1 MVIFISS
8 LASNRVPYWYHRGR
22 KTSRKS
28 STRELVR
35 RRDQMNK
42 YRTKKGSLSKV
53 IPRTSVRWFA
63 LVLVAAKH
71 NRGWKG
77 REANL
82 HARTRWKRNSSI
94 LHKIPR
100 SITSTCETS
109 AFTVDSATGVCVWR
123 ARSGRSGKADQPD
136 LAPPKDPRI
145 VQDSLGE
152 LR

>member
-42 YRTKKGSLSKV
+42 YRTKKGFLSKV

-63 LVLVAAKH
+63 LVLVATGGA
-71 NRGWKG
+71 GG
-77 REANL
+77 REG
-82 HARTRWKRNSSI
+82 K
-94 LHKIPR
+94 P
-100 SITSTCETS
+100 TCMHVPVE
-109 AFTVDSATGVCVWR
+109 A
-123 ARSGRSGKADQPD
+123 
-136 LAPPKDPRI
+136 
-145 VQDSLGE
+145 E
-152 LR
+152 LLYTT